1 MSVTLKSGEVIEVLC
16 QLGFEVNYFTL
27 DDATLG
33 VLDGEGYLDG
43 TLLGD
48 DISPYIQQLSITRG
62 RTDQLGN
69 FNAGTCTIVL
79 NNNDRRFD
87 PINQASPY
95 WNATLGR
102 SGVTPRRKVTITS
115 GGVALFTG
123 RITDIDIDY
132 DFTNSTV
139 TLSVADDFV
148 LLANANTANVLTPT
162 SQFSGARVSYLL
174 DLPEINYSATTRSI
188 ATGTAVLGAYQIDA
202 NTNALAYLQKI
213 AESEQGL
220 CFIAANGNLTFTD
233 RLTGAFATIAA
244 TFSDT
249 GSNIPYQTLSVLY
262 GQEQLYNRVQATV
275 VGGTVQTASD
285 TASQTEFGVSTYAID
300 NLLLSNDAEAL
311 ALATSL
317 LNTYSQPVYRF
328 DDMTVNVSSLSA
340 PNRATVVGLEI
351 GNIIAITRTYSTGT
365 PASTTQNYAIER
377 IQHNLT
383 AASHTVTFGLRAATI
398 FYEFLLDD
406 VTFGV
411 LDSTNALV

>member
-33 VLDGEGYLDG
+33 VLDGDGYLDG

-95 WNATLGR
+95 WNAVLGR

-115 GGVALFTG
+115 GGVPLFTG

-174 DLPEINYSATTRSI
+174 DLAEINYSTTTRSI

-220 CFIAANGNLTFTD
+220 CFMAANGNLTFTD
-233 RLTGAFATIAA
+233 RLSAAFATIAA

-249 GSNIPYQTLSVLY
+249 GSDIPYQTLSVLY

-275 VGGTVQTASD
+275 VGGTVQSANN

-300 NLLLSNDAEAL
+300 NLLLSSDAEAL

-340 PNRATVVGLEI
+340 PNRAAVVGLEI

-365 PASTTQNYAIER
+365 PASTTQYYAIER

-383 AASHTVTFGLRAATI
+383 AASHTVVFGLRAATLL
-398 FYEFLLDD
+398 YQFLLDD
-406 VTFGV
+406 ATFGV

>member
-1 MSVTLKSGEVIEVLC
+1 MATTLASGESIAVLC
-16 QLGFEVNYFTL
+16 ELGFEVNYFTL

-33 VLDGEGYLDG
+33 QLDTGGYLDG

-48 DISPYIQQLSITRG
+48 DVSPYIQQLSITRG
-62 RTDQLGN
+62 RTDPLSN

-95 WNATLGR
+95 YDATAGR

-115 GGVALFTG
+115 GGLPLFVG

-139 TLSVADDFV
+139 TFAVADDFV
-148 LLANANTANVLTPT
+148 LLANANVASALTPALEL
-162 SQFSGARVSYLL
+162 SGTRVSYLL
-174 DLPEINYSATTRSI
+174 DLPEIAYSATTRSI
-188 ATGTAVLGAYQIDA
+188 AAGTSALGAYQIDA
-202 NTNALAYLQKI
+202 NTNALSYLQKI

-233 RLTGAFATIAA
+233 RLSAAFATIAA

-249 GSNIPYQTLSVLY
+249 GTDIPYQTLAVLY

-275 VGGTVQTASD
+275 VSGTVQTASD
-285 TASQTEFGVSTYAID
+285 ATSQTEFGVSTFAID
-300 NLLLSNDAEAL
+300 NLLLASDAEAL
-311 ALATSL
+311 TLATSL
-317 LNTYSQPVYRF
+317 VNTYSEPIYRF
-328 DDMTVNVSSLSA
+328 DDLTVSVSSLSA
-340 PNRATVVGLEI
+340 PNRAIVIGLEI
-351 GNIIAITRTYSTGT
+351 GDVVAITRTYNTGT
-365 PASTTQNYAIER
+365 PASTTQNYAVER
-377 IQHNLT
+377 VQHTLT
-383 AASHTVTFGLRAATI
+383 AAQHSATFGLRAASI
-398 FYEFLLDD
+398 LYQFILDD

-411 LDSTNALV
+411 LDSTNALA